1 MWVHRMKAKDMP
13 NEDWGYEGP
22 DESVGIFG
30 EEFIHEG
37 CTMVVGPGNDEILGV
52 EHYEEQLGVPDHT
65 GVVEVGHRL
74 TCKDCG
80 AWTIFQT
87 KEFVGVEEAA

>member
-1 MWVHRMKAKDMP
+1 MKPKDMP
-13 NEDWGYEGP
+13 EGWSYDGP

-30 EEFIHEG
+30 EEFNHEDCAG
-37 CTMVVGPGNDEILGV
+37 TMFVGPGNDEILGV
-52 EHYEEQLGVPDHT
+52 EHFEQQLGSPDHT

-87 KEFVGVEEAA
+87 REFVGVEEEAA

>member
-1 MWVHRMKAKDMP
+1 MKAKDLP
-13 NEDWGYEGP
+13 EGWSYEGP

-30 EEFIHEG
+30 ESFDHED
-37 CTMVVGPGNDEILGV
+37 CTVLQGPGTGDTLGV
-52 EHYEEQLGVPDHT
+52 EHFEQQFGEPDHT

-80 AWTIFQT
+80 AWTVFET